1 MNRRTTQ
8 AQGVRSAATETYL
21 LVGEIA
27 STAQRRDWVVQ
38 PFNQAALQQVAPLA
52 SGNPQTQGVELNKAR
67 RIGLIVSTAV
77 FFEGGDIG
85 IEQ

>member
-8 AQGVRSAATETYL
+8 TQGVRSTATETYL

-27 STAQRRDWVVQ
+27 STAQRRDWAVQ
-38 PFNQAALQQVAPLA
+38 PFNQAALQQVAA
-52 SGNPQTQGVELNKAR
+52 FTSGNPQTQRVELDKAR

-77 FFEGGDIG
+77 FFEGSDVG